1 MLPAL
6 ILLPVLAILL
16 ALGTWQAERLVWKTA
31 LLAEI
36 AAIEAA
42 PPRPLA
48 ADPPLFTKVS
58 VTGRFDHG
66 REAML
71 ELEVRGAVLGARLL
85 TPLIPAHGP
94 PILVDRGWVPMAR
107 AGGIARPEGETSIE
121 AYVRLAES
129 RGWSAPVDDLAA
141 RRFYTF
147 APATIGAA
155 LGLPAV
161 APFGLVALGPPGS
174 PDPARSLPRPRNSH
188 LGYAITWY
196 GLAAALIAVFAAFAW
211 RRLKEQA

>member
-1 MLPAL
+1 LLPAL
-6 ILLPVLAILL
+6 ILLPVLATLL
-16 ALGTWQAERLVWKTA
+16 ALGTWQVERLVWKTA

-36 AAIEAA
+36 SAIEAA

-66 REAML
+66 REALL
-71 ELEVRGAVLGARLL
+71 ELEVRGPVLGARLL
-85 TPLIPAHGP
+85 TPLLRADGP
-94 PILVDRGWVPMAR
+94 PILVDRGWVPMEPAS
-107 AGGIARPEGETSIE
+107 GIARPAGEVTIE

-129 RGWSAPVDDLAA
+129 RGWTAPRDDAA
-141 RRFYTF
+141 GRRFYSF
-147 APATIGAA
+147 APAAIGPA

-196 GLAAALIAVFAAFAW
+196 GLAGALIAVFAGFAW
-211 RRLKEQA
+211 RRRKEQA